1 MSTQRSVLFGTTHTK
16 RNQMAE
22 TKTTTTDFE
31 APQRSGRP
39 RDARAHR
46 AILDAVLSLLAEVGY
61 VGLTIEGVAA
71 KAGVAKTTVYRRWP
85 SKASLVLAAVE
96 DVATKVRIP
105 DTGTVRGDAAALLR
119 DVIKVYTKTVA
130 GRVIPG
136 LIADMAENPD
146 LAEAIGGLWKTRRE
160 IMFGILERGISRG
173 ELRPDIDLELTADL
187 MHGPVYYRFLISRF
201 LISRAALSAR
211 FAEEVVDAALLG
223 SAPRT

>member
-1 MSTQRSVLFGTTHTK
+1 
-16 RNQMAE
+16 MAE
-22 TKTTTTDFE
+22 TKATTTDLE
-31 APQRSGRP
+31 APQRAGRP

-46 AILDAVLSLLAEVGY
+46 AILEAVLSLLAEVGY
-61 VGLTIEGVAA
+61 AGLTIEGVAA
-71 KAGVAKTTVYRRWP
+71 RAGVAKTTVYRWWP
-85 SKASLVLAAVE
+85 SKASLVLAAAE
-96 DVATKVRIP
+96 DVATKVRVP
-105 DTGTVRGDAAALLR
+105 ETGRVRDDVAALLR

-146 LAEAIGGLWKTRRE
+146 LAEAIGGFWKTRRQ

-187 MHGPVYYRFLISRF
+187 MYGPIYYRFLV
-201 LISRAALSAR
+201 SRAPLSAR
-211 FAEEVVDAALLG
+211 FAGEVVDAALLG